1 MSPHARRA
9 AAAVRL
15 FAQDESDP
23 GSSGSSSYG
32 FLVNS
37 QLWGGRVCRLMQI
50 FFLCCLGVNLTLAS
64 RRRVS
69 FQLLAIGQI

>member
-23 GSSGSSSYG
+23 GSSSYV

-37 QLWGGRVCRLMQI
+37 QLWGGRVCRHMQI
-50 FFLCCLGVNLTLAS
+50 FFCCLGVNYPLTLAS
-64 RRRVS
+64 CRRVS
-69 FQLLAIGQI
+69 FQLLGI